1 MKKIVVIV
9 PSYKNEAWCIKNMS
23 SVLSQNYDNFRVI
36 YMDDCSPDNT
46 FSLVGGLV
54 NKHNASDKVQL
65 IKNEVRLGAMENLY
79 NMIHPCEDDEIVV
92 TLDGDDWFAHH
103 DVLSKIGSVY
113 DSGDVWM
120 TYGSYQDYPGMT
132 RGCCKPYE
140 QNVID
145 SNLFRKVP
153 WRASHLRTFYSGL
166 FKKIKKEDFYDP
178 QGKFLDMA
186 WDLSFMLPMLEMSG
200 MKCKY
205 VNDILYLY
213 NNENPIS
220 DYRVNVNR
228 QGMLDRYI
236 RSKPRYSKLET
247 L

>member
-1 MKKIVVIV
+1 MKKIVVVV
-9 PSYKNEAWCIKNMS
+9 PSYKNERWCVENMQ
-23 SVLSQNYDNFRVI
+23 SVLSQNYQDFRVI
-36 YMDDCSPDNT
+36 YTDDCSPDNT
-46 FSLVGGLV
+46 SKLV
-54 NKHNASDKVQL
+54 NDLIAKHNAQDKVIFIQNTER
-65 IKNEVRLGAMENLY
+65 KGAMCNLY
-79 NMIHPCEDDEIVV
+79 DMIHSCEDDEIVV
-92 TLDGDDWFAHH
+92 TLDGDDTLAHS
-103 DVLSKIGSVY
+103 DVLSRVDLEYSNEN
-113 DSGDVWM
+113 VWM
-120 TYGSYQDYPGMT
+120 TYGSYADYPGMT
-132 RGCCKPYE
+132 RGCCRPYE

-145 SNLFRKVP
+145 SNLFRKVS

-228 QGMLDRYI
+228 QGALDHFI
-236 RSKPRYSKLET
+236 RSKPRYSKLDT